1 MHCRSRATCGWTCL
15 VKAKWNAFR
24 YAIGMPRGR
33 ICQRCVGAR
42 TGMAAVPVFIFKVKG
57 NSMKYETTRSV
68 RALRLVPMMALCLV
82 SVATQAQTSAA
93 TGASGRMPE
102 GHMQQGASGSEEI
115 KHAMMMGM
123 DNMQKM
129 PVSSNIDKDFAMM
142 MKMHH
147 QQGVE
152 MAKIQLARGKSPAM
166 KAMAKQIIAAQ
177 NKEIVQFDQWL
188 AKQK

>member
-1 MHCRSRATCGWTCL
+1 
-15 VKAKWNAFR
+15 
-24 YAIGMPRGR
+24 
-33 ICQRCVGAR
+33 
-42 TGMAAVPVFIFKVKG
+42 
-57 NSMKYETTRSV
+57 
-68 RALRLVPMMALCLV
+68 
-82 SVATQAQTSAA
+82 
-93 TGASGRMPE
+93 
-102 GHMQQGASGSEEI
+102 MQQGASGSEEM

-142 MKMHH
+142 MKRHH